1 MPPLL
6 CLVRWGGLPQMHML
20 FDVGGMGL
28 AGLRQLEGG
37 GDTQR
42 GLARRC
48 HSHSS
53 PDHREMPALASQT
66 GAGSDM
72 QPVHV
77 QRSGWLGSSTKFRV
91 LIRRTA
97 EYANVSDCESEG
109 HAEQGRAAIALDAQA
124 HTTSCT
130 EERRAGGRGGS
141 ITSFSE
147 NQESPLRGAAMTS
160 GAHRR
165 LFAYAHLP
173 YPACSDAAIMT
184 QRQSFHKKHHH
195 KMQLQH
201 AQTQEPASH

>member
-1 MPPLL
+1 
-6 CLVRWGGLPQMHML
+6 
-20 FDVGGMGL
+20 
-28 AGLRQLEGG
+28 
-37 GDTQR
+37 
-42 GLARRC
+42 
-48 HSHSS
+48 
-53 PDHREMPALASQT
+53 MPALASQA

-130 EERRAGGRGGS
+130 EESRAGGRGGS
-141 ITSFSE
+141 ITSFLE
-147 NQESPLRGAAMTS
+147 NQESRLQGAAMTS

-173 YPACSDAAIMT
+173 SPACSDATIM
-184 QRQSFHKKHHH
+184 QQHQSFHKK
-195 KMQLQH
+195 QLQH
-201 AQTQEPASH
+201 AQNQEPASH

>member
-42 GLARRC
+42 GLTRRC

-53 PDHREMPALASQT
+53 PDHREMPALASQA

-130 EERRAGGRGGS
+130 EESRAGGRGGS
-141 ITSFSE
+141 ITSFLE
-147 NQESPLRGAAMTS
+147 NQESRLRGAAMTLQGLTAVCLHS
-160 GAHRR
+160 HTC
-165 LFAYAHLP
+165 P
-173 YPACSDAAIMT
+173 P
-184 QRQSFHKKHHH
+184 
-195 KMQLQH
+195 QH
-201 AQTQEPASH
+201 ALMPQ